1 MFNLDN
7 FLTTSPINVTAK
19 NIRFQDSRTG
29 EVFNRVIYRPG
40 RDIAFPTLA
49 KEMAHYGY
57 VLLWVDDTPGNIPGK
72 MNWSDVFGTFIQQE
86 AE

>member
-1 MFNLDN
+1 MFNLDK

-40 RDIAFPTLA
+40 KDIAFQHLA
-49 KEMAHYGY
+49 EEMAHYGY
-57 VLLWVDDTPGNIPGK
+57 ILLWVDDAPGNIPGK